1 MKRFRHLTEE
11 QRYHLYILLK
21 EHFSKTEICKRL
33 KIHRSTLWREIK
45 RNSGFR
51 GYRPKQAQRFS
62 DDRKANAFKRIIF
75 DSKMKNLVELGI
87 KKGLSPVQI
96 SNRLILENHGSVSHE
111 RIYQHIIEDKKL
123 GGNLFSFMRQ
133 GNKKR
138 KKRYGKYDKRGQ
150 IKDRVSIEKRPK
162 IVDKKIRKGDWEIDT
177 VVGKNHKGVLITV
190 VERKTSFTLMKYV
203 KTKNAVEIAG
213 ETVKLLKPYQNKV
226 HTITADN
233 GKEFANHKY
242 ISKRLKAKV
251 YFAHPYHSWERGL
264 NENTNGLIRQYFKKG
279 TSFENIT
286 DEEVKE
292 VMTKLNERPRKK
304 LNYKTPF
311 ESFLGKR
318 TIVF

>member
-1 MKRFRHLTEE
+1 MKRYRHLTEE

-21 EHFSKTEICKRL
+21 ENFSKAEICKRL
-33 KIHRSTLWREIK
+33 GVHRSTLWREVN
-45 RNSGFR
+45 RNSGFK

-62 DDRKANAFKRIIF
+62 EDRKINAPKNIKF
-75 DSKMKNLVELGI
+75 DNSLKENVELGI
-87 KKGLSPVQI
+87 KKGLSPMQVR
-96 SNRLILENHGSVSHE
+96 NRLIIENHTTISHE
-111 RIYQHIIEDKKL
+111 RIYQHVLEDKKR
-123 GGNLFSFMRQ
+123 GGSLFTFMRQ

-150 IKDRVSIEKRPK
+150 IKDRVSIEERPK

-177 VVGKNHKGVLITV
+177 VVGKNHKGFLITI

-203 KTKNAVEIAG
+203 KTKGADEVAR
-213 ETVKLLKPYQNKV
+213 ETVKILRPYKNKV

-242 ISKRLKAKV
+242 ISKKLNTKV
-251 YFAHPYHSWERGL
+251 YFARPYHSWERGL

-279 TSFENIT
+279 TSFEKIT

-292 VMTKLNERPRKK
+292 VMNKLNERPRKK
-304 LNYKTPF
+304 LNYKTPI